1 MNANRIKIVKADLDQ
16 YVNIPINMTWDF
28 LGREDSIEDYE
39 VEMIKEVIGS
49 ANDFE
54 IARFANNI
62 DLNQDSSIN
71 YDFYFYDNAS
81 PISAVTVT
89 SANWG
94 MSYLNEGFSVQD
106 VYYYSK
112 PFTKSFFKLD
122 FYDTDDEKTQQ
133 IFLSII
139 LPVQQGLTEPVTLSP
154 TLPPVE
160 IKKPQMVLDYI
171 GDKEGFFIY
180 WLRNREFVDINEFF
194 MTGKFFDGRLGVFVQ
209 MTNTPQTQITP
220 NKFNFN
226 NADYYYYKVKLDY
239 NTKTYEVFSTA
250 TNLRVGGTT
259 TPIKWYEYVNP

>member
-1 MNANRIKIVKADLDQ
+1 MNANKITLVRSDLDG
-16 YVNIPINMTWDF
+16 YVNVPVNMTWDF
-28 LGREDSIEDYE
+28 LGRDDSISEYE
-39 VEMIKEVIGS
+39 TTMLKEVIGV

-54 IARFANNI
+54 IARFAQNVF
-62 DLNQDSSIN
+62 LNDYTAIN

-81 PISAVTVT
+81 PITATTVT
-89 SANWG
+89 TANWG
-94 MSYLNEGFSVQD
+94 ISYLNEGFSVQD

-122 FYDTDDEKTQQ
+122 FYDTDNEKTQQ

-139 LPVQQGLTEPVTLSP
+139 LPVQQGLTETVVLSP

-160 IKKPQMVLDYI
+160 IKKPKMILDYI

-194 MTGKFFDGRLGVFVQ
+194 MTAKFFDGRLGVFVQ
-209 MTNTPQTQITP
+209 MTNLPQTQITP
-220 NKFNFN
+220 TKFNFN
-226 NADYYYYKVKLDY
+226 TADYYYYKVKLDY
-239 NTKTYEVFSTA
+239 NGKTYEVYSTA
-250 TNLRVGGTT
+250 TNQRVGDAN